1 MTSKEENDFVY
12 SYITQ
17 QGCESAYFGLSD
29 AERAGSWEWINGEP
43 FSYSNWHSGEPNSEN
58 SNENYALLYYKFTD
72 GTWNDGDF
80 GGSTVDGGNAFI
92 CEWGDYSI
100 EQHEVSG
107 ERNVVL
113 TLDVSGS
120 MSGTPLEETKKASS
134 KFINTVLEQDAS
146 IGVVTYDD
154 ESYMASNF
162 STDKASLQSIV
173 SGLYDGGGTNI
184 EAGLRNAQSML
195 ERTNAKKKIIVL
207 MSDGE
212 PNDGLVDEE
221 LIEYAAEIKK
231 TGTIIIR

>member
-1 MTSKEENDFVY
+1 
-12 SYITQ
+12 
-17 QGCESAYFGLSD
+17 
-29 AERAGSWEWINGEP
+29 
-43 FSYSNWHSGEPNSEN
+43 
-58 SNENYALLYYKFTD
+58 
-72 GTWNDGDF
+72 
-80 GGSTVDGGNAFI
+80 
-92 CEWGDYSI
+92 
-100 EQHEVSG
+100 
-107 ERNVVL
+107 
-113 TLDVSGS
+113 
-120 MSGTPLEETKKASS
+120 
-134 KFINTVLEQDAS
+134 
-146 IGVVTYDD
+146 
-154 ESYMASNF
+154 MASDF